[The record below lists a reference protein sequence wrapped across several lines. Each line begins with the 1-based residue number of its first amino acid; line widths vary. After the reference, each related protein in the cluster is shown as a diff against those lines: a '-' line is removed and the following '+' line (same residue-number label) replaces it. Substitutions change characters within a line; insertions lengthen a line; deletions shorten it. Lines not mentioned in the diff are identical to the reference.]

1 MNRTLKRPMF
11 RMGGSSNEGITS
23 GLDRAAY
30 QFGTKPVDFPGTQA
44 EYDAQ
49 MKRLQGQ
56 GIFDASGQRTGGKN
70 KIGFDDGDLQFPPTS
85 GITLNSTTNN
95 TPSIKT
101 KTTEEKLMEAIGKRD
116 RGQDISKFLINF
128 GLNLASATPRGN
140 IIATAAEAAKG
151 PSGDLFDQIDADKD
165 LERQIKL
172 AAAQSDIGQEQAVEL
187 QLLKNLDEDTRSAI
201 RKKAKEGFD
210 AGYYD
215 SIDEGIRRL
224 LQKDEFG
231 VQNMPGE
238 QRENDIRTISENLQK
253 TQRLSPIVADKQ
265 AEFFV
270 DFNRIETANPD
281 VNFDVNNPFW
291 SPERTSYQ
299 EGTVYFDPIGN
310 KYFRRDSGAEA
321 GEGVPQGFVEVQIN

>member
-1 MNRTLKRPMF
+1 MNAGKQPTTDQ
-11 RMGGSSNEGITS
+11 GSVMVPQI
-23 GLDRAAY
+23 GLNQNR
-30 QFGTKPVDFPGTQA
+30 
-44 EYDAQ
+44 
-49 MKRLQGQ
+49 
-56 GIFDASGQRTGGKN
+56 
-70 KIGFDDGDLQFPPTS
+70 
-85 GITLNSTTNN
+85 
-95 TPSIKT
+95 TPSIKQQSR
-101 KTTEEKLMEAIGKRD
+101 EERLLEALGKRD
-116 RGQDISKFLINF
+116 KGEDISKFLINF

-151 PSGDLFDQIDADKD
+151 PSGDLFKAIDAEKD
-165 LERQIKL
+165 LERQVKL
-172 AAAQSDIGQEQAVEL
+172 AAVEGDIAQEEAVEL
-187 QLLKNLDEDTRSAI
+187 QMLKNLDEDKRSAI
-201 RKKAKEGFD
+201 RKKAQEGVD

-215 SIDEGIRRL
+215 DINEGIRRL

-238 QRENDIRTISENLQK
+238 QRTNDIRTISENLQK

-291 SPERTSYQ
+291 SPERTGYQ